1 MPDVPRLARF
11 VDTLARTCC
20 CCLFCLQRMEAME
33 AVRGFKVRI
42 IVSTDVMAR
51 GVDFDRVNLVVN
63 VDLPPDAATYVHRVG
78 RTGRFGS
85 RGIAVALVS
94 QQELRKLQRYLAD
107 VKGGEAALMPG
118 CGKCVAGE
126 VVWCIHQQ
134 GGSNC

>member
-1 MPDVPRLARF
+1 MAVL
-11 VDTLARTCC
+11 TLAVLAALLLLLLTCP
-20 CCLFCLQRMEAME
+20 QRMAAME

-63 VDLPPDAATYVHRVG
+63 VDLPPEAATYVHRVG

-94 QQELRKLQRYLAD
+94 QQELCKLQQYLSD
-107 VKGGEAALMPG
+107 VKGGKAATNWLNG
-118 CGKCVAGE
+118 
-126 VVWCIHQQ
+126 
-134 GGSNC
+134 

>member
-1 MPDVPRLARF
+1 MRLCVF
-11 VDTLARTCC
+11 PWYV
-20 CCLFCLQRMEAME
+20 QRMAAMK

-85 RGIAVALVS
+85 RGIAVALVT
-94 QQELRKLQRYLAD
+94 QRELQKLQKYLAD
-107 VKGGEAALMPG
+107 VKGGKTDCWSTTQPIMADMECIRGYHRSPFPFLAL
-118 CGKCVAGE
+118 V
-126 VVWCIHQQ
+126 
-134 GGSNC
+134 

>member
-1 MPDVPRLARF
+1 MA
-11 VDTLARTCC
+11 
-20 CCLFCLQRMEAME
+20 AME
-33 AVRGFKVRI
+33 SVRGFKVRV

-94 QQELRKLQRYLAD
+94 HLELRKLQGYLTS
-107 VKGGEAALMPG
+107 VKGGEPACFL
-118 CGKCVAGE
+118 
-126 VVWCIHQQ
+126 WL
-134 GGSNC
+134 